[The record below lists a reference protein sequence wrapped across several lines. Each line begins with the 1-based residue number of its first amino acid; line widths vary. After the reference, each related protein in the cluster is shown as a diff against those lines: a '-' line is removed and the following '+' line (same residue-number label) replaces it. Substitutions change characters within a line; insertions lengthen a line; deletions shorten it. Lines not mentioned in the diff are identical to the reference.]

1 MHKYIAKEPTG
12 EVYRVEKLDKDTA
25 IVKAVAQGLHR
36 TDPQEFSLVVEKQRD
51 MATLVPVAVVSH
63 TLIGLIGAPIVP
75 HTVVLLDETGLPTE
89 TDFDFL
95 VLAL

>member
-12 EVYRVEKLDKDTA
+12 EVYRVEKLDKNMA
-25 IVKAVAQGLHR
+25 IVEAVAQGLHQ
-36 TDPQEFSLVVEKQRD
+36 TDPQEFALLVENQRD
-51 MATLVPVAVVSH
+51 MATLVPVAVVSQ
-63 TLIGLIGAPIVP
+63 TLIGVRIDPR
-75 HTVVLLDETGLPTE
+75 TVVLLDETGLPTE

>member
-12 EVYRVEKLDKDTA
+12 EVYRVEKLDKNMA
-25 IVKAVAQGLHR
+25 IVKAVAQGLHQ
-36 TDPQEFSLVVEKQRD
+36 TDPQEFALLVENQRD

-63 TLIGLIGAPIVP
+63 TLVGAPIGS
-75 HTVVLLDETGLPTE
+75 HTVVLLDEAGLPTA

>member
-25 IVKAVAQGLHR
+25 IVEAVAQGLHR
-36 TDPQEFSLVVEKQRD
+36 TDPQEFSLLVENQRD
-51 MATLVPVAVVSH
+51 MATLVPVAVVSQ
-63 TLIGLIGAPIVP
+63 TLIGAPIGS

>member
-12 EVYRVEKLDKDTA
+12 EVYRVEKLDKNMA
-25 IVKAVAQGLHR
+25 IVEAVAQGLHR

-63 TLIGLIGAPIVP
+63 TLVGAPIGS

>member
-12 EVYRVEKLDKDTA
+12 EVYRVEKMDNNMA
-25 IVKAVAQGLHR
+25 IVEAVAQGLHR
-36 TDPQEFSLVVEKQRD
+36 TDPQEFALLVENQRD
-51 MATLVPVAVVSH
+51 MATLVPVTIVSQ
-63 TLIGLIGAPIVP
+63 TLIGAPTGSR
-75 HTVVLLDETGLPTE
+75 TVVLLDEAGLPPE

>member
-12 EVYRVEKLDKDTA
+12 EVYRVEKLDKNMA
-25 IVKAVAQGLHR
+25 IVEAVAQGLHR

-63 TLIGLIGAPIVP
+63 TLVGAPIGS
-75 HTVVLLDETGLPTE
+75 HTVVLLDEAGLPTE

>member
-12 EVYRVEKLDKDTA
+12 EVYRVEKLDKDIA
-25 IVKAVAQGLHR
+25 IVKAVAQGLHQ

-51 MATLVPVAVVSH
+51 MATLVPVTIVSH
-63 TLIGLIGAPIVP
+63 TLIGAPNGA
-75 HTVVLLDETGLPTE
+75 HDVVLLDEAGLPKA

-95 VLAL
+95 ELAL

>member
-12 EVYRVEKLDKDTA
+12 EVYRVEKLDKNMA
-25 IVKAVAQGLHR
+25 IVEAVAQGLHR
-36 TDPQEFSLVVEKQRD
+36 TDPQEFSLLVENQRD
-51 MATLVPVAVVSH
+51 MATLVPVAVVSQ
-63 TLIGLIGAPIVP
+63 TLIGVRIDPR
-75 HTVVLLDETGLPTE
+75 TVVLLDETGLPTE